1 MMHTN
6 SKISGSGNT
15 ISGSGNTISGSG
27 NTISGASTPTYQLP
41 KDLRLETPFWK
52 FSLALWKDQAAQRAL
67 LSLQNNMNLI
77 VNRLLFC
84 NWLGF
89 ERRELLTEAMFQ
101 DPLIAQWHEQSV
113 TTLRTLR
120 NTLKIA
126 APLQPLLI
134 ASVQNAELQAEQI
147 EQALLFQR
155 VDQLS
160 QDTTKRNTLE
170 TLSFNLLSYTQ
181 RAVNESGQ
189 DFQTDQ
195 IYPHLITLIQAVI
208 PNHDRSHIEA
218 YFH

>member
-1 MMHTN
+1 MAAFYMEKN
-6 SKISGSGNT
+6 LNDRNT
-15 ISGSGNTISGSG
+15 PN
-27 NTISGASTPTYQLP
+27 YRLP
-41 KDLRLETPFWK
+41 NDLLLETPFWA
-52 FSLALWKDQAAQRAL
+52 FSLSLWKNQAAQTAL
-67 LSLQNNMNLI
+67 LSLQNDMGLV

-84 NWLGF
+84 SWLGF

-101 DPLIAQWHEQSV
+101 DDLLSQWHEQSV
-113 TTLRTLR
+113 ATLRALR

-126 APLQPLLI
+126 APLQSQLI

-160 QDTTKRNTLE
+160 QATTKRNTLE

-181 RAVNESGQ
+181 RALNESKQ
-189 DFQTDQ
+189 AFQASL
-195 IYPHLITLIQAVI
+195 INPHLITLIQAAI

-218 YFH
+218 YFHEGKKI